1 MIFNLYTYNK
11 VIIVSSSYLIVF
23 IFAIII
29 FYAIMKE
36 REELGCYR
44 LSIGH
49 QCIDEDSVYVKN
61 TKASKEDTCK
71 DLYEKIESI
80 LSYHEKGGV
89 WKRCLIISSIITF
102 YIYIVYN
109 VNNNINN
116 NINQY
121 AIFLLVIFAII
132 YFYHNYIN
140 YHHFRKLKQN
150 GVEVL
155 QLIKQKCKYNKNF
168 HNTF

>member
-1 MIFNLYTYNK
+1 MFL
-11 VIIVSSSYLIVF
+11 SSSYFIGF

-36 REELGCYR
+36 REESGCYR
-44 LSIGH
+44 LSIER
-49 QCIDEDSVYVKN
+49 QCIDENSVYVKN
-61 TKASKEDTCK
+61 TNALKEDDCNV
-71 DLYEKIESI
+71 LYKKIESI

-89 WKRCLIISSIITF
+89 WKRCIIIASIITF
-102 YIYIVYN
+102 FIYIIYN
-109 VNNNINN
+109 TNKTINN

-121 AIFLLVIFAII
+121 AVFLLVIFAII

-150 GVEVL
+150 GIEIL
-155 QLIKQKCKYNKNF
+155 QLIKTKCKYTKF
-168 HNTF
+168 

>member
-1 MIFNLYTYNK
+1 MFL
-11 VIIVSSSYLIVF
+11 SSSYSYVIGF

-44 LSIGH
+44 LSIGR

-61 TKASKEDTCK
+61 TKGSKEDTCNN
-71 DLYEKIESI
+71 LYEKIESI

-89 WKRCLIISSIITF
+89 WKRCLIMSSIITI
-102 YIYIVYN
+102 YIYIVYS

-116 NINQY
+116 INQC
-121 AIFLLVIFAII
+121 AIFLLVIFALI

-150 GVEVL
+150 GVEIL
-155 QLIKQKCKYNKNF
+155 QLIKQKC
-168 HNTF
+168 HH

>member
-1 MIFNLYTYNK
+1 MILL
-11 VIIVSSSYLIVF
+11 SSYLIGF
-23 IFAIII
+23 LFTIII
-29 FYAIMKE
+29 VYAVLKE

-44 LSIGH
+44 LSISR

-61 TKASKEDTCK
+61 TKALSDDKCT
-71 DLYEKIESI
+71 DLYEKMESI

-89 WKRCLIISSIITF
+89 WKRCLIISTIITL

-109 VNNNINN
+109 VNNNIKN

-121 AIFLLVIFAII
+121 AVFLLVIFAII

-150 GVEVL
+150 GIEVL
-155 QLIKQKCKYNKNF
+155 QLIKQKCN
-168 HNTF
+168 